1 MPAPGPNTNRQE
13 DLDGIGFY
21 VQDQIDVTDRFQV
34 RLGLRWDDFEQ
45 GLTNRRADPVTT
57 ATSSDT
63 RVSPQFGAVFA
74 VNPGVSVYASYG
86 EGFRQQSGSDYE
98 GRQFDPNITDSA
110 EIGLK
115 LDMAQF
121 YDGIS
126 GALNVAVFR
135 VEQSNILVN
144 DNRPL
149 ATAAGFFSVEAGE
162 ARSQGLEVD
171 ANLAFENGT
180 DLWFSYA
187 YTNAEFTN
195 SNPDADFGAQIE
207 DGDSLINSP
216 KNQVNLQ
223 LSRRLQL
230 AGMAAQVGTGLQYT
244 DERLGW
250 TAFDFMLPSY
260 TTVRFF
266 GEIEPANNLTVRF
279 DLDNAFD
286 KEYYTNSYA
295 DVWVGPGMPR
305 RYRLTASY
313 AF

>member
-1 MPAPGPNTNRQE
+1 
-13 DLDGIGFY
+13 
-21 VQDQIDVTDRFQV
+21 
-34 RLGLRWDDFEQ
+34 
-45 GLTNRRADPVTT
+45 
-57 ATSSDT
+57 
-63 RVSPQFGAVFA
+63 
-74 VNPGVSVYASYG
+74 
-86 EGFRQQSGSDYE
+86 
-98 GRQFDPNITDSA
+98 
-110 EIGLK
+110 
-115 LDMAQF
+115 
-121 YDGIS
+121 
-126 GALNVAVFR
+126 
-135 VEQSNILVN
+135 
-144 DNRPL
+144 L

-230 AGMAAQVGTGLQYT
+230 AGMPAQVGTGLQYT